1 MIKLASDD
9 IIYSSMKTI
18 VAALIK
24 KDGQYLLA
32 KRATGAKEMVGL
44 WEFPGGKVEAGESDE
59 AALEREI
66 LEEFNTLVKVGKL
79 IAKTLIDDNH
89 ELKLYACEHSLGPYR
104 LNDHSEI
111 VWKQNL
117 SSFYSYD
124 LAPADEELLNEL
136 TDSNKKPHLNELVK
150 GATYDNAG
158 LSHIFCVSSQGGM
171 RKSNKSNSL
180 VLIAKH
186 DESNPYDDTWKNG
199 EFHYTGMGL
208 SGDQDVDYKQNKTI
222 KESHSNGVDMYLFES
237 FGDNEYIY
245 RGKVELC
252 GEPYY
257 ETQKDKIGKP
267 RKVVKFPLKLI
278 N

>member
-1 MIKLASDD
+1 
-9 IIYSSMKTI
+9 MKTI

-32 KRATGAKEMVGL
+32 KRATGTKEMIGF
-44 WEFPGGKVEAGESDE
+44 WEFPGGKVETGETDE

-79 IAKTLIDDNH
+79 VAKTLIDNNR
-89 ELKLYACEHSLGPYR
+89 EIKLYACEHSLGPYR

-111 VWKQNL
+111 VWKQTL

-124 LAPADEELLNEL
+124 LAPADKELLNEL
-136 TDSNKKPHLNELVK
+136 TGSNKKPHLNELKK
-150 GATYDNAG
+150 GTTYDNAE
-158 LSHIFCVSSQGGM
+158 LSHIFCVSSRGGM

-186 DESNPYDDTWKNG
+186 DEGNPYDDKWKNS
-199 EFHYTGMGL
+199 ELHYTGMGP
-208 SGDQDVDYKQNKTI
+208 SGDQDVDYKQNKTV
-222 KESHSNGVDMYLFES
+222 KESRSNGIDMYLFES
-237 FGDNEYIY
+237 FEDNEYIY
-245 RGKVELC
+245 KGKVRLC

-257 ETQKDKIGKP
+257 ETQKDENNKP
-267 RKVVKFPLKLI
+267 RKVVKFPLKPI
-278 N
+278 D